1 MLRRDA
7 FAVGTIFGTMG
18 FMRPVLHY
26 RWRAWPSTFSSVL
39 LVAGNEWLE
48 KKLLRSLPC
57 RVACRGCCEPRCS
70 RSERVCVPLCLRCGV
85 FALNASHSARRWTCG
100 IPIIPIAD
108 AKGTMRNIMLPLSLL
123 YQGGLRCHCH
133 SFGAGTRSPRPLQ
146 AQGFSSADFAFH
158 SHMLLTHNHD
168 NDKNMAS
175 GHSALLSLSFAVA
188 MSLRKKAPHPINTM
202 GQCASSLRR
211 RKTAANAPA
220 STPSAWLM
228 ELQEFFDWVYTLRAL
243 VCQRRTPG
251 YSSDDTSLSLSS
263 APVSNTPP
271 SHHDTTSTDER
282 LSHRHTVRQPRQ
294 HHAAAWPVQMAT
306 ARAAATAAR
315 SWRRPVVEN
324 TSSTSSSTTT
334 LTAKTSTRTSR
345 PLSRAATKG
354 ASSSPMAA

>member
-1 MLRRDA
+1 
-7 FAVGTIFGTMG
+7 
-18 FMRPVLHY
+18 
-26 RWRAWPSTFSSVL
+26 
-39 LVAGNEWLE
+39 
-48 KKLLRSLPC
+48 
-57 RVACRGCCEPRCS
+57 
-70 RSERVCVPLCLRCGV
+70 
-85 FALNASHSARRWTCG
+85 
-100 IPIIPIAD
+100 
-108 AKGTMRNIMLPLSLL
+108 
-123 YQGGLRCHCH
+123 
-133 SFGAGTRSPRPLQ
+133 
-146 AQGFSSADFAFH
+146 
-158 SHMLLTHNHD
+158 MLLTHNHD

-188 MSLRKKAPHPINTM
+188 MSLRTKAPHPINTM

-306 ARAAATAAR
+306 TKAAATAAR

-324 TSSTSSSTTT
+324 TSSASSSTTT